1 MVYDAYFSKP
11 ISGLDNERDYKCPHT
26 YAGPALIAFG
36 DFWGL
41 NSALLV
47 IPNLE
52 SNKDYAWIDLISIM
66 SKNGQDILDRESI
79 FEKDIFFK
87 GLNLSK
93 ETQPLNIF
101 LIIAKS
107 IILLEQNHLT
117 QRQLKAL
124 YSSRFLSIQK
134 TPVISMRNLIL
145 L

>member
-1 MVYDAYFSKP
+1 LGMVYDAYFSKP

-93 ETQPLNIF
+93 ET
-101 LIIAKS
+101 
-107 IILLEQNHLT
+107 
-117 QRQLKAL
+117 
-124 YSSRFLSIQK
+124 
-134 TPVISMRNLIL
+134 
-145 L
+145 